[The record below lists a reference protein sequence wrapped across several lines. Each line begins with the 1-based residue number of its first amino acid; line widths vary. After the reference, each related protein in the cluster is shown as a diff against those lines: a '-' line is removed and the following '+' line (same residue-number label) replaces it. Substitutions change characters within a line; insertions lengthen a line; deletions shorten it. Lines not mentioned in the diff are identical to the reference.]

1 MFLVKGNKM
10 NIKPIHE
17 YLLWNNCNNH
27 CDFCIQATQSRLKKE
42 EQLDSIQLVKT
53 EILSLNDSHVLIMG
67 GEIFDIIDKDI
78 QIALTDLFQTIHH
91 KMVQNEIEL
100 LYLNTNLL
108 YDVSYLKNVLD
119 IYKDMIYRIRFTTSD
134 DFDGRFKGKSKTR
147 FYKNLIDIRN
157 TYPDLRIVSNTI
169 LTNPFCEAVLD
180 GRYSLVQ
187 YMEMT
192 GCLVNTI
199 PYIKVVNDDLAP
211 QKELVIKTL
220 KQLDEEVV
228 GYGVD
233 YCQNFLLPQKKILQQ
248 YQNRNL
254 VDVSAEYGK
263 CGHCINF
270 KRCFSDTDE
279 CFICMLKDM
288 LDIHFFG

>member
-1 MFLVKGNKM
+1 M

-17 YLLWNNCNNH
+17 YLLWNNCSNH
-27 CDFCIQATQSRLKKE
+27 CDFCIQATQNRLKKE
-42 EQLDSIQLVKT
+42 EQLDSIRLVKT
-53 EILSLNDSHVLIMG
+53 EILSLVDSHVLIMG

-78 QIALTDLFQTIHH
+78 QNALAELFLTIHQ

-119 IYKDMIYRIRFTTSD
+119 IFKDMIGRLRFTTSD

-169 LTNPFCEAVLD
+169 LTKPFCEAVLD
-180 GRYSLVQ
+180 GRYSLAR

-211 QKELVIKTL
+211 EKELVIKTL
-220 KQLDEEVV
+220 KRLDEEVT
-228 GYGVD
+228 GYSKEFCD
-233 YCQNFLLPQKKILQQ
+233 DFLLNQPRMLSKYQSKK
-248 YQNRNL
+248 L
-254 VDVSAEYGK
+254 VDVTAEDAN

-270 KRCFSDTDE
+270 RKCFSDTDE
-279 CFICMLKDM
+279 CFVCLLKTLSEAD
-288 LDIHFFG
+288 FFY

>member
-1 MFLVKGNKM
+1 M

-17 YLLWNNCNNH
+17 YLLWNNCSNH
-27 CDFCIQATQSRLKKE
+27 CDFCIQATQNRLKKE
-42 EQLDSIQLVKT
+42 EQLDSIRLVKT
-53 EILSLNDSHVLIMG
+53 EILSLVDSHVLIMG

-78 QIALTDLFQTIHH
+78 QNALTDLFHTIHQ

-119 IYKDMIYRIRFTTSD
+119 IFKDIVDRIRFTTSD

-147 FYKNLIDIRN
+147 FYKNLMDIRN
-157 TYPDLRIVSNTI
+157 TYPELRIVSNTI
-169 LTNPFCEAVLD
+169 LTKPFCEAVLD
-180 GRYSLVQ
+180 GRYSLVR

-199 PYIKVVNDDLAP
+199 PYIKVVNDNLAP
-211 QKELVIKTL
+211 EKELVIKTL
-220 KQLDEEVV
+220 KRLDEDVT
-228 GYGVD
+228 GYSKEFCD
-233 YCQNFLLPQKKILQQ
+233 DFLLNQPRMLSKYQSKK
-248 YQNRNL
+248 L
-254 VDVSAEYGK
+254 VDVTAEDAN

-270 KRCFSDTDE
+270 RKCFSDTDE
-279 CFICMLKDM
+279 CFVCLLKTLSDA
-288 LDIHFFG
+288 DFFC